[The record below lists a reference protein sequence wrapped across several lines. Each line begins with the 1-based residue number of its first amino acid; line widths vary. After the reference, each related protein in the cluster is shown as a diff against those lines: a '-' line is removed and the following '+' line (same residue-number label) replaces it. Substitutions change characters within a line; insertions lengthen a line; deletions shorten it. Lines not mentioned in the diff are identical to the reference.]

1 MSFRS
6 VHCFRL
12 NLLKKLK
19 DKIQKGTNDKMSL
32 SWLSTKRERE
42 RDYLNLSWKLL
53 FILFQVH
60 LKMKYPIIY
69 THKKKKKK
77 KKGTVSLW
85 HGVAFLFV
93 LPCSWW
99 WSFHLHEL
107 STNQRLFWTW
117 KLIIDGL
124 VYSLH
129 QAHLDYNF
137 FH

>member
-1 MSFRS
+1 
-6 VHCFRL
+6 
-12 NLLKKLK
+12 
-19 DKIQKGTNDKMSL
+19 MSL

-42 RDYLNLSWKLL
+42 RERDYLNLSWKWL
-53 FILFQVH
+53 FIFFQVH

-69 THKKKKKK
+69 THTKKK

-117 KLIIDGL
+117 KLIIDGS

-129 QAHLDYNF
+129 QAHFIDIGWSTRLPRFRSQYLDYNF

>member
-1 MSFRS
+1 MIRWAY
-6 VHCFRL
+6 L
-12 NLLKKLK
+12 
-19 DKIQKGTNDKMSL
+19 DYQQKE
-32 SWLSTKRERE
+32 RERE
-42 RDYLNLSWKLL
+42 REIILTFHENYFL
-53 FILFQVH
+53 FFFRYILKWNTPLYIH
-60 LKMKYPIIY
+60 
-69 THKKKKKK
+69 TKKKKKK

-117 KLIIDGL
+117 KIIIDGF

-129 QAHLDYNF
+129 QAHFIDIGWSTRLPRFRSQYLDYNF